1 MRVLLQRVSRAKV
14 LVDGQ
19 ITGQIGQGILV
30 FIGVGKEDGNPQI
43 QWMAEKILNLRIFD
57 DAFGKVNLSLLER
70 GGSLLVVSQFTLYGE
85 CKKGRR
91 PDFSAAAPGVLAK
104 EIYENF
110 VQHLRAKGV
119 LVETGIFQAMMEVEL
134 TNDGPLTL
142 WLETPP
148 LNGLLDGTIAGNPQ
162 Q

>member
-57 DAFGKVNLSLLER
+57 DAFGKVNLSLLDR
-70 GGSLLVVSQFTLYGE
+70 GKPLGGE
-85 CKKGRR
+85 
-91 PDFSAAAPGVLAK
+91 P
-104 EIYENF
+104 IY
-110 VQHLRAKGV
+110 
-119 LVETGIFQAMMEVEL
+119 
-134 TNDGPLTL
+134 PL
-142 WLETPP
+142 W
-148 LNGLLDGTIAGNPQ
+148 GMQ
-162 Q
+162 KR

>member
-1 MRVLLQRVSRAKV
+1 M
-14 LVDGQ
+14 
-19 ITGQIGQGILV
+19 
-30 FIGVGKEDGNPQI
+30 
-43 QWMAEKILNLRIFD
+43 
-57 DAFGKVNLSLLER
+57 
-70 GGSLLVVSQFTLYGE
+70 VSQFTLYGE

-91 PDFSAAAPGVLAK
+91 PDFTAAAPGVLAK

-134 TNDGPLTL
+134 TNDGPFTL